1 MLSHTFVPFLDFYL
15 EITENN
21 NFVSFH
27 FRFCIYIDALSSK
40 SVQSHVLLVVE
51 LHLEIVELRRINKAL
66 LSFLPFCD
74 FEVMFYAYL
83 KLSKCLNQP
92 KKSAQCSPFFQ
103 SHFNWHYEFLLW
115 FFCGAAFYLIS
126 CLVVYYEKTLELCQD
141 RYHILSQYRGQ
152 NKHCWIKFL
161 KRLYFWQFWFDMKKS
176 NLKFWVSN
184 IPCKIPWIS
193 IKILTYIFWNVSI
206 GCVLMWLQFSNHLG
220 NFYQPNSRCNFA
232 FFSPLLL
239 PTL

>member
-1 MLSHTFVPFLDFYL
+1 MHIWSCQNVW
-15 EITENN
+15 
-21 NFVSFH
+21 
-27 FRFCIYIDALSSK
+27 
-40 SVQSHVLLVVE
+40 
-51 LHLEIVELRRINKAL
+51 IN
-66 LSFLPFCD
+66 
-74 FEVMFYAYL
+74 
-83 KLSKCLNQP
+83 P
-92 KKSAQCSPFFQ
+92 KKVHSVHLFSSLISTDIMNFCSD
-103 SHFNWHYEFLLW
+103 